1 LAYLVTGRRNSEI
14 RKLQYG
20 DFEFDCEAV
29 ISSEAVRRIYY
40 RWTGKGRSRRDECP
54 SIVWESIQDF
64 LCAADKLESIQPDDY
79 IFTPLTD
86 RAARLP
92 NVDPARWT
100 RNRPLSSREVGRLLK
115 KYARRAGLDPSKI
128 RVHTLRHT
136 AAMLRKQAG
145 DDIDQISTFLGHS
158 SLSTT
163 QIYLHRL
170 SGQSDS
176 SWLRVAE
183 LLGL

>member
-1 LAYLVTGRRNSEI
+1 M
-14 RKLQYG
+14 
-20 DFEFDCEAV
+20 V
-29 ISSEAVRRIYY
+29 ILSMIVSLLPLKGEGLGMRVKSSTAGPAKANPAATSALKSFGIPLKTSSARPANFPAS
-40 RWTGKGRSRRDECP
+40 SRMP
-54 SIVWESIQDF
+54 TSS
-64 LCAADKLESIQPDDY
+64 P
-79 IFTPLTD
+79 PLTD
-86 RAARLP
+86 RAVRLP

-115 KYARRAGLDPSKI
+115 KYSKNAGLDPSKI

-145 DDIDQISTFLGHS
+145 DDIDQISSFLGHS

-170 SGQSDS
+170 SGQTDS
-176 SWLRVAE
+176 SWLRVAA